1 MQVHRVE
8 KELGWRELTSVYRPR
23 VLNTLR
29 CDLHFT
35 DLFIGLFL
43 VRESR
48 PLGRTMAPK
57 WEPRM
62 QSLEAW
68 GNAHWYRGIRPG
80 KDN

>member
-1 MQVHRVE
+1 MEGTHQCVQTQGSEHPAAVI
-8 KELGWRELTSVYRPR
+8 
-23 VLNTLR
+23 
-29 CDLHFT
+29 CIFT

-68 GNAHWYRGIRPG
+68 GNAHRYRGIRPG